1 MQSVKDNL
9 LTALRYLLK
18 PLVRLAIK
26 NGVLFPDF
34 SAALQ
39 KVYVD
44 VAAKQMAA
52 SKMQATD
59 EGIALIAN
67 IEIQDV
73 RDILRPVD
81 DAKDA
86 PSVHEVSPMII
97 ILGAWHSDPKYA
109 GPYGVLR
116 DLPFSRAGAER
127 FDTFTDLVQSH
138 CPGINPQVALD
149 ELMRVGAIQDVGN
162 GFYRPTRRSYVPDP
176 LSATNIFYIARVVH
190 NLCETLEV
198 NLRPESAGG
207 KGLVE
212 RSIFT
217 QYGIPKKDHPA
228 FDKFIRERGQAF
240 ADDVDNWL
248 TPRDQEGIAD
258 AMQVGVSFYHYIVNE
273 DDESALSKDVPN
285 TNDVP
290 NSKDVRN

>member
-1 MQSVKDNL
+1 MQPVKDNL

-44 VAAKQMAA
+44 VAGKQMTA

-73 RDILRPVD
+73 RDILRPVG

-116 DLPFSRAGAER
+116 DLPFSRAAAER
-127 FDTFTDLVQSH
+127 FDTFTELVQTH

-149 ELMRVGAIQDVGN
+149 ELLRVGAVQDVGN

-258 AMQVGVSFYHYIVNE
+258 AMQVGVGFYHYIVNE

-285 TNDVP
+285 
-290 NSKDVRN
+290 SKDARN

>member
-1 MQSVKDNL
+1 MQSVKHNL

-34 SAALQ
+34 NAAVQ

-73 RDILRPVD
+73 RDILRPGED
-81 DAKDA
+81 ESEAA
-86 PSVHEVSPMII
+86 SVQEVSPMII
-97 ILGAWHSDPKYA
+97 VLGAWHSDPKYA

-116 DLPFSRAGAER
+116 DLPFSRTAAER
-127 FDTFTDLVQSH
+127 FDTFTDLVETH

-149 ELMRVGAIQDVGN
+149 ELVRVGAVQDVGN
-162 GFYRPTRRSYVPDP
+162 GFYRPTRRSYVHDP
-176 LSATNIFYIARVVH
+176 LTATSIFYFARVVH

-212 RSIFT
+212 RTIFT
-217 QYGIPKKDHPA
+217 QHGIPKKDHPA

-258 AMQVGVSFYHYIVNE
+258 GMQVGVGFYHYIVND

-285 TNDVP
+285 P
-290 NSKDVRN
+290 KDVRN

>member
-34 SAALQ
+34 NAALQ
-39 KVYVD
+39 KAYVD

-52 SKMQATD
+52 SKMNATD

-73 RDILRPVD
+73 RDILRPVG

-86 PSVHEVSPMII
+86 PSVHELSPMVI

-116 DLPFSRAGAER
+116 DLPFSRGPADR
-127 FDTFTDLVQSH
+127 SDTFTDLVQTH
-138 CPGINPQVALD
+138 FPGINPQVALD
-149 ELMRVGAIQDVGN
+149 ELMRVGAVQDVGN
-162 GFYRPTRRSYVPDP
+162 GFYRPTRRSYVSDP
-176 LSATNIFYIARVVH
+176 LSATSIFYMARVVH

-198 NLRPESAGG
+198 NLRPESARG

-240 ADDVDNWL
+240 SDDVDNWL
-248 TPRDQEGIAD
+248 TPRDAEGIAD
-258 AMQVGVSFYHYIVNE
+258 GMQVGVGFYHYIVNE
-273 DDESALSKDVPN
+273 DDEIALSKDVPN
-285 TNDVP
+285 STG
-290 NSKDVRN
+290 SRN

>member
-1 MQSVKDNL
+1 MQSATDNL
-9 LTALRYLLK
+9 LAALRYLLK

-34 SAALQ
+34 TAALR
-39 KVYVD
+39 KAYVD

-52 SKMQATD
+52 SKMQGTD
-59 EGIALIAN
+59 EGISLIAN
-67 IEIQDV
+67 IEIQEV
-73 RDILRPVD
+73 RDILRPVVGE
-81 DAKDA
+81 AKEA
-86 PSVHEVSPMII
+86 PSVHELSPMII

-116 DLPFSRAGAER
+116 DLPFSRNAADR
-127 FDTFTDLVQSH
+127 SDTFTDLVQAH

-149 ELMRVGAIQDVGN
+149 ELLRVGAVQDVGS
-162 GFYRPTRRSYVPDP
+162 GFYRPTRRTYVPDP
-176 LSATNIFYIARVVH
+176 LSATNIFYVARVVH
-190 NLCETLEV
+190 NLCGTLEV

-212 RSIFT
+212 RTIFT
-217 QYGIPKKDHPA
+217 QYGVSKKDQPA

-258 AMQVGVSFYHYIVNE
+258 GMQVGVGFYHYIVNE
-273 DDESALSKDVPN
+273 EDESALSKDVPN
-285 TNDVP
+285 
-290 NSKDVRN
+290 SKDSPN

>member
-34 SAALQ
+34 NAALRRA
-39 KVYVD
+39 YVD
-44 VAAKQMAA
+44 VAAKQMAV
-52 SKMQATD
+52 SKMQGTD

-73 RDILRPVD
+73 RDILRGGGG
-81 DAKDA
+81 KDV
-86 PSVHEVSPMII
+86 PSVHQASPMII

-116 DLPFSRAGAER
+116 DMPFSRGAADR
-127 FDTFTDLVQSH
+127 FDTFTDLVQTH
-138 CPGINPQVALD
+138 CPGVNPQVALD
-149 ELMRVGAIQDVGN
+149 ELVRVGAVQEVGN

-176 LSATNIFYIARVVH
+176 LSAASIFYFARVIH

-198 NLRPESAGG
+198 NLRPESAAG

-212 RSIFT
+212 RTIFT
-217 QYGIPKKDHPA
+217 QYGIAKKDQPA

-248 TPRDQEGIAD
+248 TPRDQEGAAD
-258 AMQVGVSFYHYIVNE
+258 RLQVGAGFYHYIVNE

-285 TNDVP
+285 SNDA
-290 NSKDVRN
+290 RN

>member
-1 MQSVKDNL
+1 MQPVKDNL

-44 VAAKQMAA
+44 VAGKQMTA

-73 RDILRPVD
+73 RDILRPVG

-116 DLPFSRAGAER
+116 DLPFSRAAAER
-127 FDTFTDLVQSH
+127 FDTFTDLVQTH

-149 ELMRVGAIQDVGN
+149 ELLRVGAVQDVGN

-258 AMQVGVSFYHYIVNE
+258 AMQVGVGFYHYIVNE

-285 TNDVP
+285 
-290 NSKDVRN
+290 SKDARN

>member
-1 MQSVKDNL
+1 MQSVKENL

-34 SAALQ
+34 NAALR
-39 KVYVD
+39 KAYVD

-52 SKMQATD
+52 SKMQGTD
-59 EGIALIAN
+59 EGISLIAN
-67 IEIQDV
+67 IEIQEV
-73 RDILRPVD
+73 RDILRPAG

-116 DLPFSRAGAER
+116 DLPFSRGAADHS
-127 FDTFTDLVQSH
+127 DTFTDLVQTH

-149 ELMRVGAIQDVGN
+149 ELLRVGSIQDVGN

-176 LSATNIFYIARVVH
+176 LSATSIFYFARVIH

-212 RSIFT
+212 RTIFT
-217 QYGIPKKDHPA
+217 QYGIPKKDHAA

-258 AMQVGVSFYHYIVNE
+258 SMQVGAGFYHYAINE

-285 TNDVP
+285 
-290 NSKDVRN
+290 SKDSRN

>member
-34 SAALQ
+34 NAALRRA
-39 KVYVD
+39 YVD
-44 VAAKQMAA
+44 VAAKQMAV
-52 SKMQATD
+52 SKMQGTD

-67 IEIQDV
+67 IEIQEV
-73 RDILRPVD
+73 RDILRGGGG
-81 DAKDA
+81 KDV
-86 PSVHEVSPMII
+86 PSVHQASPMII

-116 DLPFSRAGAER
+116 DIPFSRGPADR
-127 FDTFTDLVQSH
+127 FDTFTDLVETH

-149 ELMRVGAIQDVGN
+149 ELVRVGAVQDVGN

-176 LSATNIFYIARVVH
+176 LSAASIFYFARVIH

-198 NLRPESAGG
+198 NLRPESASG

-212 RSIFT
+212 RTIFT
-217 QYGIPKKDHPA
+217 QYGIAKKDQPA

-258 AMQVGVSFYHYIVNE
+258 SLQVGAGFYHYIVNE

-285 TNDVP
+285 
-290 NSKDVRN
+290 SKDARN

>member
-1 MQSVKDNL
+1 MQSVKENL

-34 SAALQ
+34 NAALR
-39 KVYVD
+39 KAYVD

-52 SKMQATD
+52 SKMHATD
-59 EGIALIAN
+59 EGISLIAN

-73 RDILRPVD
+73 RDILRG
-81 DAKDA
+81 DAKDV
-86 PSVHEVSPMII
+86 PSVHEASPMIV
-97 ILGAWHSDPKYA
+97 ILGAWHSDPLYA

-116 DLPFSRAGAER
+116 DLPFSRDAADST
-127 FDTFTDLVQSH
+127 DTFTGLVQTH

-149 ELMRVGAIQDVGN
+149 ELLRVGAVQDVGN

-176 LSATNIFYIARVVH
+176 LSAASIFYFARVIH

-198 NLRPESAGG
+198 NLRLESAGG

-212 RSIFT
+212 RTIFT
-217 QYGIPKKDHPA
+217 QYGIPKKDQPA

-258 AMQVGVSFYHYIVNE
+258 GMQVGAGFYHYIVNE

-285 TNDVP
+285 
-290 NSKDVRN
+290 SKDARK

>member
-1 MQSVKDNL
+1 MQSVKENL

-34 SAALQ
+34 NAALR
-39 KVYVD
+39 KAYVD

-52 SKMQATD
+52 SKMQGTE
-59 EGIALIAN
+59 EGISLIAN
-67 IEIQDV
+67 IEIQEV
-73 RDILRPVD
+73 RDILRPAG
-81 DAKDA
+81 DAQDA
-86 PSVHEVSPMII
+86 PSVHELSPMVI

-116 DLPFSRAGAER
+116 DLPLSGGAGDR
-127 FDTFTDLVQSH
+127 SDTFADLVQTH
-138 CPGINPQVALD
+138 CPAIHPQVALD
-149 ELMRVGAIQDVGN
+149 ELMRVGAVQDVGN
-162 GFYRPTRRSYVPDP
+162 GFYRPTRRSYVSDP
-176 LSATNIFYIARVVH
+176 LSRTGIFYFARVVH

-217 QYGIPKKDHPA
+217 QYGISKKDHPA

-240 ADDVDNWL
+240 SDDVDNWL

-258 AMQVGVSFYHYIVNE
+258 GMQVGVGFYHYIVNE
-273 DDESALSKDVPN
+273 EDESALSKDVPN
-285 TNDVP
+285 
-290 NSKDVRN
+290 S

>member
-1 MQSVKDNL
+1 
-9 LTALRYLLK
+9 
-18 PLVRLAIK
+18 
-26 NGVLFPDF
+26 
-34 SAALQ
+34 
-39 KVYVD
+39 
-44 VAAKQMAA
+44 
-52 SKMQATD
+52 
-59 EGIALIAN
+59 
-67 IEIQDV
+67 
-73 RDILRPVD
+73 
-81 DAKDA
+81 
-86 PSVHEVSPMII
+86 MII

-116 DLPFSRAGAER
+116 DLPFSRTAAER
-127 FDTFTDLVQSH
+127 FDTFTDLVQTH
-138 CPGINPQVALD
+138 CPGVNPQVALD
-149 ELMRVGAIQDVGN
+149 ELMRVGAVQDVGN

-285 TNDVP
+285 STD
-290 NSKDVRN
+290 DRN

>member
-34 SAALQ
+34 NAALRRA
-39 KVYVD
+39 YVD
-44 VAAKQMAA
+44 VAAKQMAV
-52 SKMQATD
+52 SKMQGTD

-67 IEIQDV
+67 IEIQEV
-73 RDILRPVD
+73 RDILRGGGG
-81 DAKDA
+81 KDV
-86 PSVHEVSPMII
+86 PSVHQASPMII

-116 DLPFSRAGAER
+116 DMPFSRGPADR
-127 FDTFTDLVQSH
+127 FDTFTDLVETH

-149 ELMRVGAIQDVGN
+149 ELVRVGAVQDVGN

-176 LSATNIFYIARVVH
+176 LSAASISYFARVIH

-198 NLRPESAGG
+198 NLRPESASG

-212 RSIFT
+212 RTIFT
-217 QYGIPKKDHPA
+217 QYGIAKKDQPA

-258 AMQVGVSFYHYIVNE
+258 SLQVGAGFYHYIVNE

-285 TNDVP
+285 
-290 NSKDVRN
+290 SKDARN

>member
-1 MQSVKDNL
+1 MQSVKENL

-34 SAALQ
+34 NAALR
-39 KVYVD
+39 KAYVD
-44 VAAKQMAA
+44 VAAKQMTA

-59 EGIALIAN
+59 EGISLIAN

-73 RDILRPVD
+73 RDILRPVG
-81 DAKDA
+81 DAKDT
-86 PSVHEVSPMII
+86 PSVQEVSPMVI
-97 ILGAWHSDPKYA
+97 ILGAWHSDPMYA

-116 DLPFSRAGAER
+116 DLPFSRGVAER
-127 FDTFTDLVQSH
+127 ADSFTDLVQTH
-138 CPGINPQVALD
+138 YPGINPQVALD
-149 ELMRVGAIQDVGN
+149 ELMRVEAVQDVGN
-162 GFYRPTRRSYVPDP
+162 GFYRPTRRTYVSDP
-176 LSATNIFYIARVVH
+176 LSRTSIFYMARVVH

-212 RSIFT
+212 RSSFT
-217 QYGIPKKDHPA
+217 QYGIPKEDHPA

-248 TPRDQEGIAD
+248 TPHDQEGIAD
-258 AMQVGVSFYHYIVNE
+258 GMQVGVGFYHYIINE
-273 DDESALSKDVPN
+273 DDESAFSKDLP
-285 TNDVP
+285 
-290 NSKDVRN
+290 K